1 MDKWYLLRNAINN
14 KNYEEAVSLLYDISK
29 GIVSDKK
36 LFYSSLMILAN
47 VGYITDVKIIL
58 SKTYISK
65 NDDDLKKI
73 IFNSMDEYE
82 KECSLT
88 DEQLEITTEC
98 IKMIREAFAHEEY
111 ELVYDL
117 CEWGYYVSQLP
128 IFLYY
133 EGKCFYKC
141 QIYDVASELLLKYV
155 NLGSEKVSK
164 AYLYLT
170 RISSLKKEKK
180 KYVDY
185 QRKMKIADM
194 TNLNSFYFYDL
205 TDSSV
210 DKRKA
215 YLQVH
220 SLLNY

>member
-58 SKTYISK
+58 AKTYTSK
-65 NDDDLKKI
+65 KDDDLKKI

-88 DEQLEITTEC
+88 DEQLEITTGC
-98 IKMIREAFAHEEY
+98 IKMIREAFAYEEY

-141 QIYDVASELLLKYV
+141 QNYAVAEELLLKYV
-155 NLGSEKVSK
+155 ELGSEKTSK
-164 AYLYLT
+164 AYLYLA
-170 RISSLKKEKK
+170 RIYELKGNKNKYLKYKK
-180 KYVDY
+180 KLEVAE
-185 QRKMKIADM
+185 MASF
-194 TNLNSFYFYDL
+194 NSFYFYDL
-205 TDSSV
+205 SNKKIDRQ
-210 DKRKA
+210 KY
-215 YLQVH
+215 YLQ
-220 SLLNY
+220 LTNLNI

>member
-29 GIVSDKK
+29 GIISDKK

-58 SKTYISK
+58 AKTYTSK

-88 DEQLEITTEC
+88 DEQLEITTGC
-98 IKMIREAFAHEEY
+98 IKMIREAFAYEEY
-111 ELVYDL
+111 ELAYDL

-141 QIYDVASELLLKYV
+141 QNYAVAEELLLKYV
-155 NLGSEKVSK
+155 ELGSEKTSK
-164 AYLYLT
+164 AYLYLS
-170 RISSLKKEKK
+170 RIYELKGNKN
-180 KYVDY
+180 KYLKY
-185 QRKMKIADM
+185 KRKLEVAEMASF
-194 TNLNSFYFYDL
+194 NSFYFYDL
-205 TDSSV
+205 S
-210 DKRKA
+210 DKNIDRQKY
-215 YLQVH
+215 YLQ
-220 SLLNY
+220 LTNLNF

>member
-36 LFYSSLMILAN
+36 LFYSSLMILTN
-47 VGYITDVKIIL
+47 VGYIADVKIIL
-58 SKTYISK
+58 AKTYTSK
-65 NDDDLKKI
+65 SDDELKKLFLI
-73 IFNSMDEYE
+73 PLTNMK
-82 KECSLT
+82 KECSLSN
-88 DEQLEITTEC
+88 EQLEITTRC
-98 IKMIREAFAHEEY
+98 IKMIREAFTYEEY

-141 QIYDVASELLLKYV
+141 QIYDAASELLLKYV

-164 AYLYLT
+164 SIL
-170 RISSLKKEKK
+170 I
-180 KYVDY
+180 
-185 QRKMKIADM
+185 
-194 TNLNSFYFYDL
+194 LN
-205 TDSSV
+205 
-210 DKRKA
+210 K
-215 YLQVH
+215 
-220 SLLNY
+220 NI

>member
-58 SKTYISK
+58 AKTYTSK
-65 NDDDLKKI
+65 KDDDLKKI

-88 DEQLEITTEC
+88 DEQLEITTGC
-98 IKMIREAFAHEEY
+98 IKMIRETFAYEEY

-141 QIYDVASELLLKYV
+141 QNYAVAEELLLKYV
-155 NLGSEKVSK
+155 ELGSEKTSK

-170 RISSLKKEKK
+170 RIYELKGNKN
-180 KYVDY
+180 KYLKY
-185 QRKMKIADM
+185 KRKLEVAEMASF
-194 TNLNSFYFYDL
+194 NSFYFYDL
-205 TDSSV
+205 S
-210 DKRKA
+210 DKNIDRQKY
-215 YLQVH
+215 YLQ
-220 SLLNY
+220 LTNLNF

>member
-1 MDKWYLLRNAINN
+1 MDRWYLLRNAINN

-58 SKTYISK
+58 AKTYTSK

-88 DEQLEITTEC
+88 DEQLEITTGC
-98 IKMIREAFAHEEY
+98 IKMIREAFAYEEY

-141 QIYDVASELLLKYV
+141 QNYAVAEELLLKYV
-155 NLGSEKVSK
+155 ELGSEKTSK

-170 RISSLKKEKK
+170 RIYELKGNKN
-180 KYVDY
+180 KYLKY
-185 QRKMKIADM
+185 KRKLEVAEMASF
-194 TNLNSFYFYDL
+194 NSFYFYDL
-205 TDSSV
+205 S
-210 DKRKA
+210 DKNIDRQKY
-215 YLQVH
+215 YLQ
-220 SLLNY
+220 LTNLNF

>member
-58 SKTYISK
+58 AKTYTSK
-65 NDDDLKKI
+65 KDDDLKKI

-88 DEQLEITTEC
+88 DEQLEITTGC
-98 IKMIREAFAHEEY
+98 IKMIREAFAYEEY

-141 QIYDVASELLLKYV
+141 QNYAVAEELLLKYV
-155 NLGSEKVSK
+155 ELGSEKTSK

-170 RISSLKKEKK
+170 RIYELKGNKN
-180 KYVDY
+180 KYLKYKSKLEVAE
-185 QRKMKIADM
+185 MASF
-194 TNLNSFYFYDL
+194 NSFYFYDL
-205 TDSSV
+205 S
-210 DKRKA
+210 DKNIDRQKY
-215 YLQVH
+215 YLQ
-220 SLLNY
+220 LTNLNF

>member
-58 SKTYISK
+58 AKTYTSK
-65 NDDDLKKI
+65 KDDDLKKI

-88 DEQLEITTEC
+88 DEQLEITTGC
-98 IKMIREAFAHEEY
+98 IKMIREAFAYEEY

-141 QIYDVASELLLKYV
+141 QNYAVAEELLLKYV
-155 NLGSEKVSK
+155 ELGSDKASK
-164 AYLYLT
+164 AYLYLA
-170 RISSLKKEKK
+170 RIYELKGNKNKYLKYKK
-180 KYVDY
+180 KLEVAE
-185 QRKMKIADM
+185 MASF
-194 TNLNSFYFYDL
+194 NSFYFYDL
-205 TDSSV
+205 SNKKIDRQ
-210 DKRKA
+210 KY
-215 YLQVH
+215 YLQ
-220 SLLNY
+220 LTNLNI

>member
-58 SKTYISK
+58 AKTYTSK
-65 NDDDLKKI
+65 KDDDLKKI

-88 DEQLEITTEC
+88 DEQLEITTGC
-98 IKMIREAFAHEEY
+98 IKMIREAFAYEEY
-111 ELVYDL
+111 ELAYDL

-141 QIYDVASELLLKYV
+141 QNYAVAEELLLKYV
-155 NLGSEKVSK
+155 ELGSEKTSK

-170 RISSLKKEKK
+170 RIYELKGNKN
-180 KYVDY
+180 KYLKY
-185 QRKMKIADM
+185 KRKLEVAEMASF
-194 TNLNSFYFYDL
+194 NSFYFYDL
-205 TDSSV
+205 S
-210 DKRKA
+210 DKNIDRQKY
-215 YLQVH
+215 YLQ
-220 SLLNY
+220 LTNLNF

>member
-58 SKTYISK
+58 AKTYTSK
-65 NDDDLKKI
+65 KDDDLKKI

-98 IKMIREAFAHEEY
+98 IKMIREAFAYEEY

-141 QIYDVASELLLKYV
+141 QNYAVAEELLLKYV
-155 NLGSEKVSK
+155 ELGSEKTSK

-170 RISSLKKEKK
+170 RIYELKGNKN
-180 KYVDY
+180 KYLKY
-185 QRKMKIADM
+185 KRKLEVAEMASF
-194 TNLNSFYFYDL
+194 NSFYFYDL
-205 TDSSV
+205 S
-210 DKRKA
+210 DKNIDRQKY
-215 YLQVH
+215 YLQ
-220 SLLNY
+220 LTNLNF